1 MKVAVGKVAN
11 RIDGF
16 ATEHTTA
23 VEPVDRAGH
32 GIARCPGLARTV
44 LDVAEVDVDDAAGA
58 RIEDQDA
65 VLAFSE
71 GKTDNLL
78 TGMNTNDYAAFS
90 RDFDQDMLDAMSQT
104 QFAELKK
111 DRDAKLG
118 LYLSREVHS
127 VTQTGDFYTVNYDA
141 KFEKD
146 DAVTIRVV
154 FRIAEPHQVSGLW
167 FNK

>member
-1 MKVAVGKVAN
+1 MKIEKKVGILFLVAFLFSLLAGC
-11 RIDGF
+11 GSQ
-16 ATEHTTA
+16 ATSLTE
-23 VEPVDRAGH
+23 EDK
-32 GIARCPGLARTV
+32 
-44 LDVAEVDVDDAAGA
+44 EV
-58 RIEDQDA
+58 

-90 RDFDQDMLDAMSQT
+90 MDFDQDMLDAMSQT

>member
-1 MKVAVGKVAN
+1 MKIEKKVSILFLVAFLFSLLAGC
-11 RIDGF
+11 GSQ
-16 ATEHTTA
+16 ATSLTE
-23 VEPVDRAGH
+23 
-32 GIARCPGLARTV
+32 
-44 LDVAEVDVDDAAGA
+44 
-58 RIEDQDA
+58 EDKDA
-65 VLAFSE
+65 VLAYSE

-78 TGMNTNDYAAFS
+78 TGMNANDYAAFS
-90 RDFDQDMLDAMSQT
+90 KDFDQDMLDAMSQT
-104 QFAELKK
+104 QFDVLKK

>member
-1 MKVAVGKVAN
+1 MKIEKKVSILFLVAFIFSLLAGC
-11 RIDGF
+11 GSQ
-16 ATEHTTA
+16 ATSLTE
-23 VEPVDRAGH
+23 
-32 GIARCPGLARTV
+32 
-44 LDVAEVDVDDAAGA
+44 
-58 RIEDQDA
+58 EDQDA
-65 VLAFSE
+65 VLAYSE

-78 TGMNTNDYAAFS
+78 TGMNANDYAAFT

-104 QFAELKK
+104 QFDALKK

>member
-1 MKVAVGKVAN
+1 MKIEKKVSILFLVAFLFSLLAGC
-11 RIDGF
+11 GSQ
-16 ATEHTTA
+16 ATALTE
-23 VEPVDRAGH
+23 
-32 GIARCPGLARTV
+32 
-44 LDVAEVDVDDAAGA
+44 
-58 RIEDQDA
+58 EDQDA

-78 TGMNTNDYAAFS
+78 TGMNANDYAAFS

-118 LYLSREVHS
+118 LYVSREVHS

>member
-1 MKVAVGKVAN
+1 MKIEKKVSILFLVAFIFSLLAGC
-11 RIDGF
+11 GSQSTSL
-16 ATEHTTA
+16 TE
-23 VEPVDRAGH
+23 EDK
-32 GIARCPGLARTV
+32 
-44 LDVAEVDVDDAAGA
+44 EV
-58 RIEDQDA
+58 

-78 TGMNTNDYAAFS
+78 TGMNANDYAAFS

-118 LYLSREVHS
+118 LYVSREVHS

>member
-1 MKVAVGKVAN
+1 MKIEKKVSILFLVAFIFSLLAGC
-11 RIDGF
+11 GSQSTSL
-16 ATEHTTA
+16 TE
-23 VEPVDRAGH
+23 EDK
-32 GIARCPGLARTV
+32 
-44 LDVAEVDVDDAAGA
+44 EV
-58 RIEDQDA
+58 

-90 RDFDQDMLDAMSQT
+90 RDFDQDMLGAMSQT
-104 QFAELKK
+104 QFDALKK

-118 LYLSREVHS
+118 LYLSREVHN